1 MKEWDRNL
9 FFNKISSHEPGSA
22 KLTINGIQEL
32 DINAFLIQLATANL
46 KKGRQSFL

>member
-9 FFNKISSHEPGSA
+9 FFNKISSHEPGPA

-32 DINAFLIQLATANL
+32 NISVFSIQLATANL
-46 KKGRQSFL
+46 KKGRQS